1 MIKPI
6 VVEDNP
12 FEELNKLLGSSNGQ
26 DEGPAYE
33 YPEVIH
39 GQGKYGDNVERHING
54 LKGHSVSQPP
64 KSRPT
69 KKGYSSTKSK
79 HPGVY
84 SFGKSMSTIPFSF
97 HQKDDYREHEPS
109 VLEQLARSHVN
120 EGNPIRLSDSGSVSS
135 NQEIPSGYIESQ
147 SHSSSEVLSIE
158 PEYNHS
164 QVKLMKPQIQYS

>member
-1 MIKPI
+1 M
-6 VVEDNP
+6 
-12 FEELNKLLGSSNGQ
+12 LGSSNGQ

-54 LKGHSVSQPP
+54 LKGHSVSQPS

-97 HQKDDYREHEPS
+97 HQTQQWER
-109 VLEQLARSHVN
+109 R
-120 EGNPIRLSDSGSVSS
+120 VSPY
-135 NQEIPSGYIESQ
+135 QTAATGTITRTVYYTTLI
-147 SHSSSEVLSIE
+147 
-158 PEYNHS
+158 
-164 QVKLMKPQIQYS
+164 IQ

>member
-12 FEELNKLLGSSNGQ
+12 FEELSKLLSSSNGQ

-33 YPEVIH
+33 YPEVIQ
-39 GQGKYGDNVERHING
+39 GQGQYGDNVERHING
-54 LKGHSVSQPP
+54 LKSHSVSQPT
-64 KSRPT
+64 KSRPS
-69 KKGYSSTKSK
+69 KKSYSSSKSK

-97 HQKDDYREHEPS
+97 HQEDDYRQHEPS

-120 EGNPIRLSDSGSVSS
+120 DGNPIRLSDTGSVSS

-158 PEYNHS
+158 PEYSHN
-164 QVKLMKPQIQYS
+164 QVNLVRLVHAY

>member
-1 MIKPI
+1 M
-6 VVEDNP
+6 
-12 FEELNKLLGSSNGQ
+12 LGSSNGQ

-54 LKGHSVSQPP
+54 LKGHSVSQPQ

-97 HQKDDYREHEPS
+97 HQKMITGNTNHQCLSNLQEVMLMKVTLS
-109 VLEQLARSHVN
+109 VYQIVDLCLPIKKYHPDTLNLSH
-120 EGNPIRLSDSGSVSS
+120 I
-135 NQEIPSGYIESQ
+135 
-147 SHSSSEVLSIE
+147 H
-158 PEYNHS
+158 
-164 QVKLMKPQIQYS
+164 QVKSSQ